1 MVLLVSPSWIRYGK
15 EYLGLGST
23 PSNEIQGGHKFS
35 YIHAACV
42 AARRNFSETPIPQEV
57 IDCIDDIADAEHKL
71 NGLTFGDRNGNID
84 PNTTA
89 SGTGFS
95 GVNLEQHYQ
104 H

>member
-1 MVLLVSPSWIRYGK
+1 MSNKKGVIFIG
-15 EYLGLGST
+15 
-23 PSNEIQGGHKFS
+23 PSNDRQGGYKFL
-35 YIHAACV
+35 YINAACV
-42 AARRNFSETPIPQEV
+42 AVRRNFSEITIPQEV